1 MLFINEQE
9 FPTGNLT
16 CRSRAIS
23 IAIQRQLLAR
33 LLEGQWQLL
42 SEIESDERHTRERL
56 RRSDFCS
63 GY

>member
-1 MLFINEQE
+1 MLFINEQG

-33 LLEGQWQLL
+33 LLEARWQLL
-42 SEIESDERHTRERL
+42 SEIEAMSDIPASDL
-56 RRSDFCS
+56 RRSDFC
-63 GY
+63 GDY